1 MIRLSPIRLIDEDN
15 KQVGVIETPEA
26 LRRARDAGLDLV
38 EIKADERPPLCKI
51 MDYGKYKYD
60 LSKKEQRSRA
70 ASKSS
75 EMKEIRLGRSIKIDP
90 HDVEIRVNQAR
101 KFLMDG
107 HKVMIVQRFRGR
119 EMMHRHLG
127 SDRLKKIIEMLADIS
142 KVETPPKQAGRQMTL
157 LLTPDKQRIESL
169 KQRLA
174 KAKADAEAQAA
185 PKADAAPA
193 PKAVDPPTPTPEK
206 TETLETE
213 PLTES
218 T

>member
-26 LRRARDAGLDLV
+26 LRRARDVGLDLV

-127 SDRLKKIIEMLADIS
+127 SDRLKKIIETLADIS

-157 LLTPDKQRIESL
+157 LLTPDRQRIESL

-174 KAKADAEAQAA
+174 KAKADAEALAA

-193 PKAVDPPTPTPEK
+193 PKAVDPPAPAPEK

-218 T
+218 S